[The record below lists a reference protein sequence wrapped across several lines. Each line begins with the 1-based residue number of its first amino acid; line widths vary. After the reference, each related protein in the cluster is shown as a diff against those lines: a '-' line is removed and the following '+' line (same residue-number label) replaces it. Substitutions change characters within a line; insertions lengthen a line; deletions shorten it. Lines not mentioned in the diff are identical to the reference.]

1 MEWTLALLFGVSI
14 LLLMIS
20 IIKSRQ
26 AANKNQREIDT
37 VHVEVMK
44 EINNMQDSIRNIE
57 LDMEIVT
64 NAAGV
69 QLTMDEIILR
79 REVLDLYKRQYS
91 LDSIAEKKQ
100 ITETEVKEILTG
112 YLTSSVEGGKV
123 AHEA

>member
-57 LDMEIVT
+57 LDMEIVS

-69 QLTMDEIILR
+69 QLTTDEIILR

-100 ITETEVKEILTG
+100 ITESEVKEILAG
-112 YLTSSVEGGKV
+112 YLTSTVEGGKV